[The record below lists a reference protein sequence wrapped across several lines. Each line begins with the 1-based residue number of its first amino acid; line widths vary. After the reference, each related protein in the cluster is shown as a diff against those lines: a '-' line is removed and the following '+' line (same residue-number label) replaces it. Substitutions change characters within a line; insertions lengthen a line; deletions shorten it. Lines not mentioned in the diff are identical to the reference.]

1 VEEGLAVFSI
11 LIGAS
16 LVIFV
21 LFVAPIWV
29 FLHYRHQR
37 REDGPP
43 VRASVGLSAADAA
56 DLNRLAE
63 RMEQRVTA
71 LEAIM
76 DAEAPGWRSKS

>member
-1 VEEGLAVFSI
+1 MEEGLAVFAI

-29 FLHYRHQR
+29 FMHYKHQR
-37 REDGPP
+37 REDAPP
-43 VRASVGLSAADAA
+43 VPVHIGMSAADAA

-63 RMEQRVTA
+63 RMEQRVMA

-76 DAEAPGWRSKS
+76 DAEAPGWRSRS